1 MQFDPKYAP
10 LGGPASRWELD
21 PVQGEVRYP
30 AAWKRWLQLGDTG
43 DLDSTRFWRSRVHPE
58 DLAPM
63 LGALTAYLEGW
74 RTSYEAH
81 FRLLD
86 GAGHYRPMLSRGE
99 VLERDAA
106 GRAVR
111 LTGAL
116 CDLSRA
122 PAPPAPPRAAA
133 PGSEHV
139 QVLQAAPVGLLR
151 VEHGLVRWANAAF
164 CELIGAPAAAF
175 IGRPLTRLL
184 PVPLDMGTGPIEVP
198 LQRLD
203 GGHRWVQF
211 SLARL
216 PGRHDASVL
225 ACVDIGDLKARHD
238 AVEHLALHD
247 ALTGLPNR
255 RLLQLRLEQALEIA
269 SREGTRVA
277 LAYLD
282 LDDFKGVN
290 DRFGHAAGDRLLC
303 RLGQRMRTAVRP
315 QDTVA
320 RVGGDEFVVLLAGLQ
335 VEAEAEA
342 VLQRLMAEIGAVVE
356 LDGGGSVRAAVS
368 AGLVFAPAGPACPVT
383 LMAAADAAMFAVK
396 QAGGDRLAVQ
406 ASPC

>member
-1 MQFDPKYAP
+1 MQFDPLYAP
-10 LGGPASRWELD
+10 TGGPASRWDLD
-21 PVQGEVRYP
+21 PVRGEVRYP
-30 AAWKRWLQLGDTG
+30 AEWKRWLQLGDASE
-43 DLDSTRFWRSRVHPE
+43 LDSTRFWRSRVHPD
-58 DLAPM
+58 DLLPM

-74 RTSYEAH
+74 RSSYEAR

-86 GAGHYRPMLSRGE
+86 GLGHYRPMLSRGE
-99 VLERDAA
+99 TTERDAT
-106 GRAVR
+106 GRIVR
-111 LTGAL
+111 LAGVL

-133 PGSEHV
+133 PGGEHA

-164 CELIGAPAAAF
+164 CDLIGAPAAAF

-184 PVPLDMGTGPIEVP
+184 PVPLDVGAGPLEVP

-211 SLARL
+211 SLAHL
-216 PGRHDASVL
+216 PGRADVSVL
-225 ACVDIGDLKARHD
+225 ACVDIGALKARHD
-238 AVEHLALHD
+238 EVEHLALHD

-269 SREGTRVA
+269 GREGTRVA

-303 RLGQRMRTAVRP
+303 MLGHRMRTAVRP

-335 VEAEAEA
+335 AEAEAEA
-342 VLQRLMAEIGAVVE
+342 VLGRLMTEVGVE
-356 LDGGGSVRAAVS
+356 VRLDGGGSVRAAVS
-368 AGLVFAPAGPACPVT
+368 AGLVFAPAGPACPVA

-406 ASPC
+406 GSPR